1 MTRSIHP
8 VAPARLLMLGAVL
21 AVAATACSVGSNSSD
36 TPAAQG
42 GDSGGAQGAAAPLP
56 AAPSRELDVAA
67 IANDLRAA
75 ADRHDASA
83 EAAGRE
89 LLANRLGRAQL
100 DSLESTYRLLLA
112 DIEVAMVS
120 HDARGIARHRAQ
132 FETLCA
138 SGTLTSLL
146 QDCDADLATVMR

>member
-21 AVAATACSVGSNSSD
+21 AAAAIACSAGSNSSD
-36 TPAAQG
+36 ISAASVA
-42 GDSGGAQGAAAPLP
+42 DPGGAGAV
-56 AAPSRELDVAA
+56 AAPSPAAARELDVAG

-75 ADRHDASA
+75 ADRHDGSA

-100 DSLESTYRLLLA
+100 DSLESTYRVLLA

-120 HDARGIARHRAQ
+120 HDARGIARHRAE

-138 SGTLTSLL
+138 SGSLTSLL
-146 QDCDADLATVMR
+146 QDCDADLAMVMR

>member
-8 VAPARLLMLGAVL
+8 VPAARLLMLGAVL
-21 AVAATACSVGSNSSD
+21 AAASIACSAGSDSSD
-36 TPAAQG
+36 IISAAG
-42 GDSGGAQGAAAPLP
+42 AAPGGAGTV
-56 AAPSRELDVAA
+56 AAPSPAAAGELAVAK

-75 ADRHDASA
+75 AARHDGPA

-100 DSLESTYRLLLA
+100 DSVESTYRLLLA
-112 DIEVAMVS
+112 DLEVAMVS
-120 HDARGIARHRAQ
+120 HDAQGIAQHRAT

-146 QDCDADLATVMR
+146 QDCDADLAMVMR

>member
-8 VAPARLLMLGAVL
+8 VPAARLLMLGAVL
-21 AVAATACSVGSNSSD
+21 AAATIACTAGADGSDIS
-36 TPAAQG
+36 AAG
-42 GDSGGAQGAAAPLP
+42 AANPGGAGTV
-56 AAPSRELDVAA
+56 AAPSPAAAGDLDVAG

-75 ADRHDASA
+75 AARHDGPA

-100 DSLESTYRLLLA
+100 ASLESTYRLLLA
-112 DIEVAMVS
+112 DLEVAMVS
-120 HDARGIARHRAQ
+120 HDAQGIARHRAE

-138 SGTLTSLL
+138 SGTLTGLL
-146 QDCDADLATVMR
+146 QDCDADLATVLR

>member
-21 AVAATACSVGSNSSD
+21 AAAAIACTSGSGTSGIS
-36 TPAAQG
+36 AAG
-42 GDSGGAQGAAAPLP
+42 AAGPGGAGAV
-56 AAPSRELDVAA
+56 AAPSPAAAGELDVAG

-75 ADRHDASA
+75 AARHDGPA

-120 HDARGIARHRAQ
+120 HDAQGIARHRAE

-138 SGTLTSLL
+138 NGSLTSLL